1 MRKPTIENRVDW
13 IKGSAD
19 RMDRMVKSGF
29 QNGDKLPRQVILK
42 EAAILLKRA
51 FELFLVLHGEEA
63 DYKD

>member
-1 MRKPTIENRVDW
+1 MRKTTIEDRVKW
-13 IKGSAD
+13 ITGSAD

-29 QNGDKLPRQVILK
+29 QNGDKLPRQVLLK

-51 FELFLVLHGEEA
+51 FELFLALHGEEA